1 MATLRVTG
9 LNGIVI
15 EMERRDD
22 TLRARI
28 DRALTAAAAQMQ
40 ELLRAEGAASFKRPT
55 GELERLIEPGPIWH
69 NPTSSAIAVWAQG
82 NYTGRRGKA
91 RRAETVAF
99 VIEHGRKSRGSMAA
113 NPWHARAARK
123 GTKRINAIIAEEMSK
138 T

>member
-9 LNGIVI
+9 LNGIIV
-15 EMERRDD
+15 EMEQRDS

-28 DRALTAAAAQMQ
+28 DRALTAAAAQIQ
-40 ELLRAEGAASFKRPT
+40 ELLRAEGAASFKNPT

-69 NPTSSAIAVWAQG
+69 NPTTSAVAVWAQG
-82 NYTGRRGKA
+82 SYTGRRGKA

-99 VIEHGRKSRGSMAA
+99 VIEHGRKGRGSVAA

-123 GTKRINAIIAEEMSK
+123 GTGRINAIIAEEMSR